1 MSNTKFT
8 KGPWAIHKQAYC
20 CVTTESGQTLANC
33 GSACRNY
40 GDIDLFRAEQLANTN
55 LIAAAP
61 ELYDALDSHE
71 QPLRVAINILHRMGS
86 AAASE
91 VADELRE
98 ALGASCS
105 ALAKARGEL

>member
-8 KGPWAIHKQAYC
+8 KGPWNL
-20 CVTTESGQTLANC
+20 CVIGNVWASDTKISDMKEPPLQSEIYRTKTDSEQKAN
-33 GSACRNY
+33 AH
-40 GDIDLFRAEQLANTN
+40 
-55 LIAAAP
+55 LISAAP
-61 ELYDALDSHE
+61 ELYDALDSYE

-91 VADELRE
+91 VADELRD

-105 ALAKARGEL
+105 ALAKARGDL